1 MIVSGRRSPFFFLIL
16 AVYLLAGVLFATLT
30 PAWQAPDE
38 PAHYNYIGYLARQGR
53 FPELVSRCY
62 NQAYLEQLK
71 AERFP
76 PELPLDS
83 VCYEF
88 HQPPL
93 YYLLT
98 VPLFSL
104 SGGSLL
110 ALRLGSV
117 VLGAGVVT
125 LAWGIAR
132 TIFPQ
137 RPSIFYG
144 TAAFV
149 AFTPMHV
156 AMLASVNNDALAELI
171 LAALLFLLTRRVMRP
186 GSATSRGDIALGVL
200 LGLGLITKTTVYIA
214 VPLTA
219 VALWLAV
226 KGKQGSRG
234 AGEQRSRGAEGQGWS
249 VLARQG
255 LLVFGVALA
264 MALPWYA
271 RNVALYGNLDILGL
285 GRHDAVVVGQLR
297 TADLLAQVGW
307 QTYLQNLLTTTFHSF
322 WGQFGWMAVPMSE
335 RVYLA
340 LTLLTVTAF
349 VGFLLGIG
357 RLEIG
362 DSVPIG
368 YWRLDEKSQLS
379 QESTPRTTRHAP
391 RTTLNA
397 LLLMA
402 LTIVLILLGYL
413 WYNLEFAQFQGRYL
427 FPAMIPLGLF
437 FSLGLYKAFSP
448 RWAWLLVGGLAL
460 ALGWVIVAG
469 LRRGDVDNWAV
480 LVVALPLA
488 LAAARASLASRWPV
502 PASWLLLAVYTGLAL
517 LTLISPFWYVI
528 PYLSP

>member
-53 FPELVSRCY
+53 FPVLVSHCY

-93 YYLLT
+93 YYLLA

-156 AMLASVNNDALAELI
+156 AILASVNNDALAELI
-171 LAALLFLLTRRVMRP
+171 LAALLFLLTRRVMVPRS
-186 GSATSRGDIALGVL
+186 GTSRGDIALGVL

-214 VPLTA
+214 IPLTA
-219 VALWLAV
+219 VALWLAA
-226 KGKQGSRG
+226 KCKQGGRG
-234 AGEQRSRGAEGQGWS
+234 AGEQG
-249 VLARQG
+249 
-255 LLVFGVALA
+255 
-264 MALPWYA
+264 M
-271 RNVALYGNLDILGL
+271 
-285 GRHDAVVVGQLR
+285 
-297 TADLLAQVGW
+297 
-307 QTYLQNLLTTTFHSF
+307 
-322 WGQFGWMAVPMSE
+322 
-335 RVYLA
+335 
-340 LTLLTVTAF
+340 
-349 VGFLLGIG
+349 
-357 RLEIG
+357 
-362 DSVPIG
+362 
-368 YWRLDEKSQLS
+368 
-379 QESTPRTTRHAP
+379 
-391 RTTLNA
+391 
-397 LLLMA
+397 
-402 LTIVLILLGYL
+402 
-413 WYNLEFAQFQGRYL
+413 
-427 FPAMIPLGLF
+427 
-437 FSLGLYKAFSP
+437 
-448 RWAWLLVGGLAL
+448 
-460 ALGWVIVAG
+460 
-469 LRRGDVDNWAV
+469 
-480 LVVALPLA
+480 
-488 LAAARASLASRWPV
+488 
-502 PASWLLLAVYTGLAL
+502 
-517 LTLISPFWYVI
+517 
-528 PYLSP
+528 

>member
-1 MIVSGRRSPFFFLIL
+1 MASGRRSPFFFLIL

-38 PAHYNYIGYLARQGR
+38 PAHYNYIGYLAHQGN
-53 FPELVSRCY
+53 FPVLVSRCY
-62 NQAYLEQLK
+62 NQTYLEQLK
-71 AERFP
+71 SERFP
-76 PELPLDS
+76 PELPLDN

-93 YYLLT
+93 YYLLA
-98 VPLFSL
+98 VPLFNL
-104 SGGSLL
+104 SDGSLL

-132 TIFPQ
+132 MIFPH
-137 RPSIFYG
+137 RPAVYFG

-156 AMLASVNNDALAELI
+156 AILASVNNDALAELI
-171 LAALLFLLTRRVMRP
+171 LAALLFLLTRRVMHP

-219 VALWLAV
+219 VALWLAA
-226 KGKQGSRG
+226 KGTERRG
-234 AGEQRSRGAEGQGWS
+234 GEETEEQRSGGTEEQGRGWGFKGVDWPT
-249 VLARQG
+249 LARQASI
-255 LLVFGVALA
+255 VFGVALA

-271 RNVALYGNLDILGL
+271 RNVTLYGNLDILGL

-349 VGFLLGIG
+349 VGFLLGI
-357 RLEIG
+357 R
-362 DSVPIG
+362 
-368 YWRLDEKSQLS
+368 RLDESDDSLQNHAS
-379 QESTPRTTRHAP
+379 RITPHASRP
-391 RTTLNA
+391 TPA
-397 LLLMA
+397 LVLMA
-402 LTIVLILLGYL
+402 LTVALMLLGYL

-437 FSLGLYKAFSP
+437 FSLGLSKAFSL

-469 LRRGDVDNWAV
+469 LRRGDVDMWAV
-480 LVVALPLA
+480 LVVGLPLA
-488 LAAARASLASRWPV
+488 LAAARAALASRWPV